1 MNCSSSSLSSLEG
14 SRSRIFTSSPT
25 SSLSTLSTS
34 RVLSPD
40 NTPLGLKQLNR
51 SPREILE
58 KKAKMVKD
66 MGRLDTKDEDESM
79 DMDMMVGE
87 EKEVMVQLRL
97 FYLGVVNSMK

>member
-1 MNCSSSSLSSLEG
+1 M
-14 SRSRIFTSSPT
+14 
-25 SSLSTLSTS
+25 
-34 RVLSPD
+34 
-40 NTPLGLKQLNR
+40 
-51 SPREILE
+51 E